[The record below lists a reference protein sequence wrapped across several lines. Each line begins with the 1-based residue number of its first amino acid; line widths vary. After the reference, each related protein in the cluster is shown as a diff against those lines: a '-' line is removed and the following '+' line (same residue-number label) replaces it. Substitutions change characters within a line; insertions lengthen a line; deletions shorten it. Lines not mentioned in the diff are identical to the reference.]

1 MRRHAALAM
10 LVVLAAGCATR
21 GDVVRLET
29 QLAQLRQERNRQD
42 SLLTVNLA
50 AVARMLQS
58 LYDTLAVQQTALTRL
73 RGDLRV
79 ELYNIQQQLVAV
91 QELTGQ
97 SQQRL
102 SELRGELAQRSP
114 AAAPPQAAPSA
125 APAGAAAAPAAP
137 PGGVPEPGGA
147 APAAVRPGPTAAPAE
162 PNAEELYEVSIQQL
176 RRGSPGTARSGL
188 AELLRRFP
196 THARAADAEYFIGEA
211 WAAESRADS
220 AAAAYRR
227 VLQRHPQSPRAASA
241 LYKLGLQALAA
252 GRVADARA
260 DFERLVR
267 TYPNADEA
275 SLARERLR
283 TLPAGPT
290 RAPTRRP

>member
-10 LVVLAAGCATR
+10 LVVLATGCATR

-114 AAAPPQAAPSA
+114 AAALPQAAPS
-125 APAGAAAAPAAP
+125 APAAP
-137 PGGVPEPGGA
+137 PGGAPAPGGA
-147 APAAVRPGPTAAPAE
+147 APAAVQPGPTAAPAE

-176 RRGSPGTARSGL
+176 RRG
-188 AELLRRFP
+188 
-196 THARAADAEYFIGEA
+196 
-211 WAAESRADS
+211 
-220 AAAAYRR
+220 
-227 VLQRHPQSPRAASA
+227 
-241 LYKLGLQALAA
+241 
-252 GRVADARA
+252 
-260 DFERLVR
+260 
-267 TYPNADEA
+267 
-275 SLARERLR
+275 
-283 TLPAGPT
+283 
-290 RAPTRRP
+290 

>member
-1 MRRHAALAM
+1 MRRCLAAALA
-10 LVVLAAGCATR
+10 VLLGGCATR

-29 QLAQLRQERNRQD
+29 QLSQLRQERTRQD
-42 SLLTVNLA
+42 SLLAANLA

-58 LYDTLAVQQTALTRL
+58 LYDTLAAQQAALTRL

-102 SELRGELAQRSP
+102 SELRGELAQR
-114 AAAPPQAAPSA
+114 APIQAPQPGP
-125 APAGAAAAPAAP
+125 APAGVVQGAAQAQESPPGAAAQP
-137 PGGVPEPGGA
+137 PQ
-147 APAAVRPGPTAAPAE
+147 PAE
-162 PNAEELYEVSIQQL
+162 PTAEELYDVSIQQL
-176 RRGSPGTARSGL
+176 RRGSPGTARAGL
-188 AELLRRFP
+188 TEFLRRFP
-196 THARAADAEYFIGEA
+196 GHVRAADAEYFIGEA
-211 WAAESRADS
+211 WAAESRGDS

-227 VLQRHPQSPRAASA
+227 VLQRHAQSPRAASA

-252 GRVADARA
+252 GRIADARA

-267 TYPNADEA
+267 SYPNADEA

-283 TLPAGPT
+283 TLPQAAT
-290 RAPTRRP
+290 RPPARRP